1 MNVSWKSLFKHR
13 RPRSVAVFA
22 VLPAFL
28 AIGPLRLDVWK
39 TRYFQMWWREMQ
51 LSTALGSWKTRWKFV
66 RVKIQCRQIAAKHL
80 VAVGEKYCD
89 LVKLGWYYFC
99 QN

>member
-22 VLPAFL
+22 VLPASL
-28 AIGPLRLDVWK
+28 AIRPLGLDVWK
-39 TRYFQMWWREMQ
+39 TRYFQMRWREMQ
-51 LSTALGSWKTRWKFV
+51 LSTALGSWKTRCKFV
-66 RVKIQCRQIAAKHL
+66 CVKIQWRQIAAKHL
-80 VAVGEKYCD
+80 VAMGEKYRAF
-89 LVKLGWYYFC
+89 VKLGWYYLC

>member
-1 MNVSWKSLFKHR
+1 
-13 RPRSVAVFA
+13 
-22 VLPAFL
+22 
-28 AIGPLRLDVWK
+28 
-39 TRYFQMWWREMQ
+39 MQ

-80 VAVGEKYCD
+80 VAVGEKYRD